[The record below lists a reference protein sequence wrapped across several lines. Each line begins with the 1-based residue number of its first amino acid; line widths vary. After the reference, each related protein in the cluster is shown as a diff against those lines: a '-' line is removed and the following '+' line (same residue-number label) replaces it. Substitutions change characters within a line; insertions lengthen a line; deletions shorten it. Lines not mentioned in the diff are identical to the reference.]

1 MAYMNIAAWTTIC
14 LGYIFIGYVVW
25 SETKDKIAEIWKD
38 ITKRKNSADE
48 TAE

>member
-1 MAYMNIAAWTTIC
+1 MNIAAWMTIC

-25 SETKDKIAEIWKD
+25 KETKDKIAEIYKD
-38 ITKRKNSADE
+38 IIKRKNSADE